1 MKRLYLVAITA
12 VILGLALAGLTGP
25 TVMANN
31 RDEPQV
37 FDRDSVAYGRTYG
50 EWMAAW
56 NQWSFSLP
64 VSGHPLFTDGD
75 CSVGQS
81 GPVWFLGGAFIPP
94 STRVRHCN
102 VPSGKALFF
111 PVVDWEDSTLEESV
125 VEHPGDATYQQIV
138 ALRSFVESGLE
149 GVTGPYCEIDY
160 QRIPHLA
167 KRFRVQSP
175 VFGFTIPE
183 NNLLNVVYGTTFE
196 AGTYFPA
203 VDDGW
208 DVMLAPLPPGDHVLH
223 FGSNWNDITYYLH
236 VAK

>member
-81 GPVWFLGGAFIPP
+81 GPVWFLGGAFIP
-94 STRVRHCN
+94 RMIC
-102 VPSGKALFF
+102 
-111 PVVDWEDSTLEESV
+111 
-125 VEHPGDATYQQIV
+125 
-138 ALRSFVESGLE
+138 
-149 GVTGPYCEIDY
+149 
-160 QRIPHLA
+160 
-167 KRFRVQSP
+167 
-175 VFGFTIPE
+175 FG
-183 NNLLNVVYGTTFE
+183 
-196 AGTYFPA
+196 
-203 VDDGW
+203 
-208 DVMLAPLPPGDHVLH
+208 
-223 FGSNWNDITYYLH
+223 
-236 VAK
+236 